1 MLPRFASLIYEGFL
15 LVPVLF
21 LSAYLFLAITRD
33 AQTPRMHLLFQSW
46 LFIVMG
52 GYFCYCWVKSGQT
65 LAMKTWRLRVE
76 RQDGMPVTL
85 RQAALRYA
93 VAAVG
98 LFAFG
103 IAFVWAFFDRDRLFL
118 HDRIAGTH
126 IVRIVPAAVS
136 AAPGDTTASPQDPG
150 TSP

>member
-1 MLPRFASLIYEGFL
+1 MLPRFAGLIYESFL

-21 LSAYLFLAITRD
+21 LSAYLFLAIARD
-33 AQTPRMHLLFQSW
+33 AQTPRMHLLFQGW
-46 LFIVMG
+46 LFVVVG

-76 RQDGMPVTL
+76 RRDGGPITL
-85 RQAALRYA
+85 PQAALRYI

-103 IAFVWAFFDRDRLFL
+103 VAFVWAFFDRDRLFL
-118 HDRIAGTH
+118 HDRIAGTL
-126 IVRIVPAAVS
+126 IVKIVPSHLNGAPADT
-136 AAPGDTTASPQDPG
+136 AAPPQDPG

>member
-1 MLPRFASLIYEGFL
+1 M
-15 LVPVLF
+15 PVLF
-21 LSAYLFLAITRD
+21 LSAYLFLAIARD

-46 LFIVMG
+46 LFVVVG

-76 RQDGMPVTL
+76 RQDGEPVTL

-93 VAAVG
+93 LAAAG
-98 LFAFG
+98 LFAFC
-103 IAFVWAFFDRDRLFL
+103 ITFVWAFFDRERLFL
-118 HDRIAGTH
+118 HDRIVGT
-126 IVRIVPAAVS
+126 RIVSTPSAPFS
-136 AAPGDTTASPQDPG
+136 AAPGDTAAAPQDPG